1 MKIALGTANFERKYG
16 VLGSSFSKN
25 NISNLNKLIKQKKIN
40 YIDTAFIYTS
50 SNKILRKLNLK
61 KVKIITK
68 VELPKKNKFSF
79 INKIEYFVK
88 RDLNVLKK
96 KNFDYILFGNVSDL
110 SSKYSEAL
118 LSKIFEIK
126 KKGLTKKIGVSI
138 YSPNDL
144 KLIFSK
150 FIPHIIQAPLNIF
163 DNRLIKSKWFKILIK
178 KKIPIQIRSI
188 FLQGL
193 LLKDVEILKKKKLVK
208 KFCTILK
215 SLKIG

>member
-16 VLGSSFSKN
+16 ALGSSFSKN

-88 RDLNVLKK
+88 SDLKVFKK

-110 SSKYSEAL
+110 SSKYSEAFEAIRFLVNPL
-118 LSKIFEIK
+118 L
-126 KKGLTKKIGVSI
+126 
-138 YSPNDL
+138 
-144 KLIFSK
+144 
-150 FIPHIIQAPLNIF
+150 
-163 DNRLIKSKWFKILIK
+163 
-178 KKIPIQIRSI
+178 
-188 FLQGL
+188 
-193 LLKDVEILKKKKLVK
+193 
-208 KFCTILK
+208 
-215 SLKIG
+215 